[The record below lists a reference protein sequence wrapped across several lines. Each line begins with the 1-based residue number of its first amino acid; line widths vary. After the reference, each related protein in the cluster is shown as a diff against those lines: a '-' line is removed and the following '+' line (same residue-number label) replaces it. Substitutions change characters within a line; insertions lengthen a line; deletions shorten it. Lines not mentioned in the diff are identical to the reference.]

1 MKKTVLT
8 SLVLVTVGILF
19 GAILVS
25 NFSSSVDLSFAR
37 SGGDVKLGGPTP
49 VTVQSPGLKAISDN
63 FVAVAKAVT
72 PSVVAITVTTSG
84 KRTQG
89 NMPRDFFHFFGPD
102 FRTPEP
108 QPEQGMGSGVIITAD
123 GYIVTNN
130 HVIDDAEKD
139 GIEVVMN
146 DKQHYKAKLVGTDP
160 STDLAVIKID
170 AKNLPAAAL
179 GNSDNVQV
187 GEWALAIGNPLGL
200 TSTVTAGIISA
211 KGRSIN
217 IIRDNNYSIEDFIQT
232 DAAINPG
239 NSGGALVNLSGEVIG
254 INTAIATTN
263 ARYQGYGF
271 AVPVNILKT
280 VAADLI
286 KEGKVHRG
294 YIGVMISSVDQTM
307 ASALGMKEAK
317 GVLVQ
322 STVKGGAGEAAGLK
336 EGDVILSVDG
346 KEVNAGN
353 ELQSYIATHHPGD
366 RVMLKIYRDGSVV
379 EKQVTLRAREE
390 EKTVVEA
397 SEPAKEGSETA
408 VESPRTMKFDN
419 LGLSV
424 RSMTPE
430 EKKEMEIDRGVIVAD
445 VKPYGEAFNRAIGKN
460 MVIVEADRK
469 QVNSPGDLKK
479 IIDARKPGD
488 SVLLRVKSDRGTSF
502 VAVQIPK

>member
-25 NFSSSVDLSFAR
+25 NFSGGVDLSFAR
-37 SGGDVKLGGPTP
+37 SGGEVKLGGPKP

-84 KRTQG
+84 KKTDRT
-89 NMPRDFFHFFGPD
+89 MPHDFFHFFGPD
-102 FRTPEP
+102 FKSQEP
-108 QPEQGMGSGVIITAD
+108 QPEQGMGSGVIITPD

-130 HVIDDAEKD
+130 HVVDDADKD
-139 GIEVVMN
+139 GIEVVMH
-146 DKQHYKAKLVGTDP
+146 DKLRYKGKLIGTDP

-170 AKNLPAAAL
+170 AKDLPAAAL

-239 NSGGALVNLSGEVIG
+239 NSGGALVNLSGELIG

-286 KEGKVHRG
+286 KEGKVRRG
-294 YIGVMISSVDQTM
+294 YIGVLIGAVDQTM

-366 RVMLKIYRDGSVV
+366 RVMLKIFRDGSVV
-379 EKQVTLRAREE
+379 EKPITLKARDE
-390 EKTVVEA
+390 EKTVVAA
-397 SEPAKEGSETA
+397 SEPRKEEEENS
-408 VESPRTMKFDN
+408 VESPRVMKFDN

-424 RSMTPE
+424 RSMTPD
-430 EKKEMEIDRGVIVAD
+430 EKKELDVDRGVIVAD

-469 QVNSPGDLKK
+469 QVNSPSELKK
-479 IIDARKPGD
+479 VIDGRKAGD
-488 SVLLRVKSDRGTSF
+488 SVLLRIRSERGTSF